1 MKKDE
6 VPQDQ
11 GSLGKITSEL
21 QYATDESGKYT
32 TQQSQGWKVKEGA
45 LDVTWESIE
54 KKAAAARE
62 KVLKGEASPLLFFM
76 EKKLMPIP
84 ILAGYTGIWGWR
96 IRRHLRPAV
105 FHQLPEKILRKY
117 AAAFECSI
125 EELKSMTLNG

>member
-1 MKKDE
+1 MKKED

-11 GSLGKITSEL
+11 GSLGKITSEI
-21 QYATDESGKYT
+21 QYATDADGKYVP
-32 TQQSQGWKVKEGA
+32 QQSQGWDVKEGA

-54 KKAAAARE
+54 RKAAAARG

-76 EKKLMPIP
+76 EKKLMTIP
-84 ILAGYTGIWGWR
+84 ILSGYTGIWRWR

-105 FHQLPEKILRKY
+105 FRQLSEKVLNKY
-117 AAAFECSI
+117 AAAFDCTV